1 MADYLNVSQM
11 KKLQE
16 ILLKNLSEN
25 ELQRKEIENE
35 EYLRMFIE
43 AKKIEGC
50 SERTLKYYQETVEQL
65 LLQVSTPIRK
75 ITTEDLRKY
84 LVEYQNK
91 NNCSNVTVNNIRR
104 NISSFFSWL

>member
-43 AKKIEGC
+43 DILFANTLGDKVKRPHKIL
-50 SERTLKYYQETVEQL
+50 RL
-65 LLQVSTPIRK
+65 LG
-75 ITTEDLRKY
+75 
-84 LVEYQNK
+84 
-91 NNCSNVTVNNIRR
+91 
-104 NISSFFSWL
+104 FW